1 MSRQETRRYL
11 DRRVPVLLQS
21 SASAQEDAD
30 VFSLSDGRRCERS
43 AQTCWRSRDHA
54 VPDAGLTRHLYG
66 RGI

>member
-1 MSRQETRRYL
+1 M
-11 DRRVPVLLQS
+11 LLQS

-30 VFSLSDGRRCERS
+30 AFSLSDGRRCERS